1 MRHGLL
7 LIARL
12 NAEHIG
18 LNPYLKEVS
27 GQSLGMIELAV
38 HHTFACAHALHIAW
52 GNALDVA
59 HVVLVGQVAR
69 QDITDDFHVLV
80 TMGAK
85 ARTGRNAVFVD
96 HAQVAPTH
104 EGRVVIARK

>member
-1 MRHGLL
+1 M
-7 LIARL
+7 
-12 NAEHIG
+12 
-18 LNPYLKEVS
+18 KEVS
-27 GQSLGMIELAV
+27 GLTLSMIELAV
-38 HHTFACAHALHIAW
+38 HHALACAHALHIAR

-69 QDITDDFHVLV
+69 QNVADDFHVLV

-85 ARTGRNAVFVD
+85 ARAGCNPVLVD
-96 HAQVAPTH
+96 HTQVAPTH